1 MGKGNFILGTGSSSI
16 GDVTFARRNGQQ
28 IARVRI
34 RKIKN
39 PKSQG
44 QAEQRMISAEVV
56 KFYSPLSKVLET
68 SFEGLSK
75 ADSYAKF
82 LSINMNL
89 AKANGY
95 AVPKGSGFVALPFQ
109 IAGGNMPAPS
119 VVAGNEDDG
128 FIGLLTDPTKA
139 GTDYTI
145 GEISTALIAEY
156 GLQNGDQVT
165 FITHGDKGLSYTRIF
180 IDTTSSVALTEEFE
194 VDKKGTNHILAYL
207 GKSIGIYAAAVIFSR
222 WDNNNQKWSRSNS
235 FMVCAA
241 AYLANY
247 TGAENLA
254 AAIASYM
261 KSAGATPVSDVYLN
275 GSDD

>member
-28 IARVRI
+28 IARVRV

-56 KFYSPLSKVLET
+56 KFYSPLSNVLET

-89 AKANGY
+89 AKQNGY
-95 AVPKGSGFVALPFQ
+95 GVPKGSGFVALPFQ

-119 VVAGNEDDG
+119 VVNGNEDDG
-128 FIGLLTDPTKA
+128 YIGLLTDPTKA
-139 GTDYTI
+139 GADYTI

-165 FITHGDKGLSYTRIF
+165 FITYGDKGLSYTRMF
-180 IDTTSSVALTEEFE
+180 IDTTSTVTLTEQFD

-207 GKSIGIYAAAVIFSR
+207 GNSVTIYAAAVIFSR
-222 WDNNNQKWSRSNS
+222 WDNSNQKWSRSNS

-241 AYLANY
+241 DYLNNY
-247 TGAENLA
+247 TGAENIA
-254 AAIASYM
+254 AAVASYM
-261 KSAGATPVSDVYLN
+261 KSAGATPVSDIYLN